1 MPEAEPARPVEPIL
15 DLVVLP
21 EGATSSPDR
30 SSDEEAVDVLARLVE
45 PVSGSPSSEVDPG
58 AIRARLARTAAL
70 KKPGSRERR
79 EQDHQP
85 PPDKR

>member
-1 MPEAEPARPVEPIL
+1 LPEPEPSRPLEPIL

-21 EGATSSPDR
+21 DTATSGPDP
-30 SSDEEAVDVLARLVE
+30 SSNEEAADVLARLVE
-45 PVSGSPSSEVDPG
+45 PVSERPSNEVDPG

-79 EQDHQP
+79 EHDHEA
-85 PPDKR
+85 PPDSP

>member
-1 MPEAEPARPVEPIL
+1 MPEAEPSRPLEPIL
-15 DLVVLP
+15 DLVVLQDA
-21 EGATSSPDR
+21 ATSNSDP

-45 PVSGSPSSEVDPG
+45 PVSGSPNSEVDPG